1 LLEVITNAQLMDLAP
16 NMLLQKRDK
25 QIPAVFL
32 FRLDS
37 GGSAG
42 FPGGRGRSSHHG
54 RLSEFRGNSAFYATN
69 TKRYVV
75 GPTVQFHFPP
85 RLTLEIDGL
94 YRRLGYQYQQITP
107 TTVFRSTVANSW
119 EFPALVKFDVL
130 PGPIR
135 PFVGAGAS
143 FRHISGIE
151 EVQRTVTAGGLI
163 AANFNNAPEFNK
175 RNDIGLVLGGG
186 VTFKF
191 GRVRIS
197 PEFRYTRWGSEAF
210 RDPVRAL
217 LNSNRNQG
225 DFLLGLTF

>member
-1 LLEVITNAQLMDLAP
+1 MCLYKGVTNKCLLLFSFALAVEAQPVSVGVEGGVPITDAFQT
-16 NMLLQKRDK
+16 
-25 QIPAVFL
+25 F
-32 FRLDS
+32 
-37 GGSAG
+37 
-42 FPGGRGRSSHHG
+42 H
-54 RLSEFRGNSAFYATN
+54 GNSAFYATN
-69 TKRYVV
+69 TKRYIV
-75 GPTVQFHFPP
+75 GPTVQFHFPS

-107 TTVFRSTVANSW
+107 TIVFRSTVANSW
-119 EFPALVKFDVL
+119 EFPALLKFDVL

-151 EVQRTVTAGGLI
+151 EVQRTVSAGGLI

-191 GRVRIS
+191 GWVRIS

-210 RDPVRAL
+210 RDPVRGL

>member
-1 LLEVITNAQLMDLAP
+1 MITNAQLMDLAP

-42 FPGGRGRSSHHG
+42 FPWGRGRSSHS
-54 RLSEFRGNSAFYATN
+54 RTPFRRSVVIRRSNATN

-75 GPTVQFHFPP
+75 GPPVQFHFPP

-107 TTVFRSTVANSW
+107 TAVFRSTVANSW
-119 EFPALVKFDVL
+119 EFPALIRFDVL

-151 EVQRTVTAGGLI
+151 EVQRTITAGGLI

-191 GRVRIS
+191 GWVRIS

-217 LNSNRNQG
+217 LNSNRNQE